1 MKKLIAFVSTLVFVF
16 SLIGCS
22 NIKNNETVSFH
33 DKTINK
39 SDLSA
44 ETLEWLEWYNGM
56 TETEQLSISYIP
68 SDLYKLCGYDN
79 AKDVPA
85 ETE

>member
-44 ETLEWLEWYNGM
+44 ETLEWL
-56 TETEQLSISYIP
+56 
-68 SDLYKLCGYDN
+68 
-79 AKDVPA
+79 
-85 ETE
+85 